1 MNKKRWMKNF
11 FLYTKTLENMFLSQ
25 LSDKKFNSL
34 ELMHFIFLDKEN
46 FLTCSVFFLPW
57 LEQY

>member
-1 MNKKRWMKNF
+1 MKNF

-25 LSDKKFNSL
+25 LSDKMFNSL
-34 ELMHFIFLDKEN
+34 ELMHFFFLDKEN